1 MSPPWSRFARTKEA
15 HPGYAGPGID
25 RLVLQIS
32 LDVGNTR
39 KLHGGLFIAVVEPMI
54 FREPS
59 CQLVAEYVPAER
71 IAVNQELAALTEL
84 RDKPA
89 GSIRI
94 SATDYAARMILM
106 PASAKVL
113 PKYPD
118 IKVEVAIDYGL
129 ADIIATQFDAGI
141 RLVPASGF
149 RDSTLL
155 AGAMTR

>member
-59 CQLVAEYVPAER
+59 CQLVAEHVPADR
-71 IAVNQELAALTEL
+71 IAVDQ
-84 RDKPA
+84 DKRQAPLPDVLDREGA
-89 GSIRI
+89 VRCS
-94 SATDYAARMILM
+94 DNILH
-106 PASAKVL
+106 
-113 PKYPD
+113 
-118 IKVEVAIDYGL
+118 
-129 ADIIATQFDAGI
+129 
-141 RLVPASGF
+141 
-149 RDSTLL
+149 STLISQPSVFEPCLLCL
-155 AGAMTR
+155 ALKSCLDLATVCAAAATTEAASKG